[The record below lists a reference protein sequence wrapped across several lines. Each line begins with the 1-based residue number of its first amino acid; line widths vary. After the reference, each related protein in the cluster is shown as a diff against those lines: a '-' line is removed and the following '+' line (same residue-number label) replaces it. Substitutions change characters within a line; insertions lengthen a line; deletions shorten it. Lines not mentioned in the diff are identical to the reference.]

1 MRGLRSIL
9 CGVAALILLS
19 AGDRTALA
27 AGLEPESLAQLAAGV
42 TPAVVAITSALPS
55 AAGDSLLDRGSARIP
70 GNDPKYSLALG
81 SGFIIDPS
89 GYIVTNNHVIAGA
102 GQIQVTLR
110 GGKSYFAEIVG
121 TDRKTD
127 LALLKVDSARPL
139 PFVSFG
145 DSDAAEVGDRIVA
158 IGNPFG
164 LGGTVTTGII
174 SALDRDLHAGPFDDY
189 LQIDAAINP
198 GNSGG
203 PSFNL
208 RGEVIGV
215 NTAIASPNGGSVGI
229 GFAIPAN
236 MAKPIIRE
244 LRLHGQILRGWIG
257 VSVQDVTPEIAD
269 SLELDAPQGA
279 LLASVQPG
287 GPAALAG
294 LRRGDVIL
302 SFDGHQV
309 ATSRELPRM
318 VADEQTGRLVTVVV
332 WHSGARATVAVTI
345 GLAKDK
351 PAAIASAG
359 TPIADGAGRIL
370 HGVQLTALTGAVRR
384 KLDLSD
390 DTHGV
395 VILSLAGDSVLARE
409 GLRRADIIEQ
419 VEQQDVGKPSEVDH
433 LIRQARARGRATVL
447 FLVSRGGNERYLA
460 VKAVDDK
467 YAQDLL
473 PYHPLAQGA

>member
-1 MRGLRSIL
+1 
-9 CGVAALILLS
+9 LS
-19 AGDRTALA
+19 AGGKAASA
-27 AGLEPESLAQLAAGV
+27 AGLEPESFAELAAGV

-55 AAGDSLLDRGSARIP
+55 AAGDNLFDRGSARKL
-70 GNDPKYSLALG
+70 GTDPKYSLALG

-89 GYIVTNNHVIAGA
+89 GYIVTNNHVIASA
-102 GQIQVTLR
+102 GKIQVTLR
-110 GGKSYFAEIVG
+110 DGKSYFAKIVG

-127 LALLKVDSARPL
+127 LALLKVDAASPL

-145 DSDAAEVGDRIVA
+145 DSDAAQVGDRILAV
-158 IGNPFG
+158 GNPFG

-174 SALDRDLHAGPFDDY
+174 SALDRDLHTGPFDDY
-189 LQIDAAINP
+189 LQIDASINP

-236 MAKPIIRE
+236 MAKPIVRE
-244 LRLHGQILRGWIG
+244 LRLHGRIARGWIG
-257 VSVQDVTPEIAD
+257 VSAQDVSPEIAD
-269 SLELDAPQGA
+269 SLALDEPRGA

-294 LRRGDVIL
+294 LRRGDVII
-302 SFDGHQV
+302 SFDGHRV
-309 ATSRELPRM
+309 ITSRELPRM
-318 VADEQTGRLVTVVV
+318 VAGEQTGRLVDVVI
-332 WHSGARATVAVTI
+332 WHSGSCTTVTVTI

-351 PAAIASAG
+351 PIVVASAG
-359 TPIADGAGRIL
+359 ASLADGPGRIL
-370 HGVQLTALTGAVRR
+370 QGVQLTALTEGMRR
-384 KLDLSD
+384 KLALPDV
-390 DTHGV
+390 THGV
-395 VILSLAGDSVLARE
+395 IILKLAGDSVLARE

-419 VEQQDVGKPSEVDH
+419 VEQQDVSKPSEIDR
-433 LIRQARARGRATVL
+433 LIRQATAKGRATVL
-447 FLVSRGGNERYLA
+447 FLVSREGNEHYLA
-460 VKAVDDK
+460 VRAMNDK
-467 YAQDLL
+467 YARDLL

>member
-1 MRGLRSIL
+1 MRGLRSAI
-9 CGVAALILLS
+9 CGAAALVLLS
-19 AGDRTALA
+19 AGGSAALA
-27 AGLEPESLAQLAAGV
+27 AGLEPESLSHLAAGV

-55 AAGDSLLDRGSARIP
+55 AAGDSLFDRGSARTP

-127 LALLKVDSARPL
+127 LALLKVDAARPL

-158 IGNPFG
+158 VGNPFG

-257 VSVQDVTPEIAD
+257 VSAQDVTPEIAN
-269 SLELDAPQGA
+269 SLELDEPQGA
-279 LLASVQPG
+279 LLASVQLG
-287 GPAALAG
+287 GPASLAG

-309 ATSRELPRM
+309 VTSRELPRM
-318 VADEQTGRLVTVVV
+318 VADEPTGRLVTVIV
-332 WHSGARATVAVTI
+332 WRSGSRAIVTVTI

-351 PAAIASAG
+351 PAAVASAG

-384 KLDLSD
+384 KLGLPD

-395 VILSLAGDSVLARE
+395 AILSLANDSVLARE

-433 LIRQARARGRATVL
+433 LVRQAGAKGRATVL
-447 FLVSRGGNERYLA
+447 LLISRGGNERYLA
-460 VKAVDDK
+460 IRAMDDK